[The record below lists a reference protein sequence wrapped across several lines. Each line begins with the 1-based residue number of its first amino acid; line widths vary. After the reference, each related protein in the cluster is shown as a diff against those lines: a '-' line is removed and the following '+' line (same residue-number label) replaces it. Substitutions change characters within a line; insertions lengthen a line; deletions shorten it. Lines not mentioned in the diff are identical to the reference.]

1 MFEDYWAHA
10 FEVDALIKAV
20 FVRRLFAREKFAQLA
35 RERFVICAVA
45 LRGLA
50 IGFHFSDKIAQ
61 RGLGLRAMF
70 AVLVPIVRPQ
80 GKEDAHSNEDDLEK
94 EVEERPLS
102 AAEAH
107 GRESLLKVKRVTKL
121 QRESRIVGSRIEHP
135 AWRMELGAWSR
146 SFVRVFHGVETRTR

>member
-107 GRESLLKVKRVTKL
+107 GRESLLKVKRVTTL
-121 QRESRIVGSRIEHP
+121 QSYNVNRES
-135 AWRMELGAWSR
+135 
-146 SFVRVFHGVETRTR
+146 

>member
-61 RGLGLRAMF
+61 RGLSLRAMF

-121 QRESRIVGSRIEHP
+121 QRESRIVGSSIEH
-135 AWRMELGAWSR
+135 GAWDPPSR
-146 SFVRVFHGVETRTR
+146 KATARQGRGAFRLEFS

>member
-1 MFEDYWAHA
+1 MDFLIEA
-10 FEVDALIKAV
+10 FLA
-20 FVRRLFAREKFAQLA
+20 RRLFAAEKLLQLA
-35 RERFVICAVA
+35 RESFVICAVA

-50 IGFHFSDKIAQ
+50 IGFHFVDEIAQ
-61 RGLGLRAMF
+61 RSLGLRAM
-70 AVLVPIVRPQ
+70 LVIFVPVVRPQ

-107 GRESLLKVKRVTKL
+107 GRESLLKVKRVTTL